1 MINFV
6 ISIAIKFL
14 LQVDYTLFN
23 NTYEVDTPLCSA
35 RELSE
40 MRAESQSQQ
49 GEAGEC
55 FFRVFTPPR
64 YQPK

>member
-1 MINFV
+1 MSDGWL
-6 ISIAIKFL
+6 ISPSLSPSRSGSDKPP
-14 LQVDYTLFN
+14 QVDYTLFN

-49 GEAGEC
+49 GEAGESLLH
-55 FFRVFTPPR
+55 
-64 YQPK
+64 